1 MTYMPCITEVRA
13 YLETSGLPT
22 SWENGQIEAALE
34 AEKTA
39 QARICTVPTDEAA
52 WPADLAEALLRR
64 VARNLALRKLP
75 LGIAAS
81 EIEATRVAGTDVEV
95 RRLEAGHKRWVVG

>member
-1 MTYMPCITEVRA
+1 MIYMPCATEVYA
-13 YLETSGLPT
+13 YLEFSGLPT
-22 SWENGQIEAALE
+22 SWEHLQIEAALA
-34 AEKTA
+34 AEKAA
-39 QARICTVPTDEAA
+39 QAKVCTVPADDAE
-52 WPADLAEALLRR
+52 WPADLVEALLRR

-95 RRLEAGHKRWVVG
+95 RRLESGHRRWVVA